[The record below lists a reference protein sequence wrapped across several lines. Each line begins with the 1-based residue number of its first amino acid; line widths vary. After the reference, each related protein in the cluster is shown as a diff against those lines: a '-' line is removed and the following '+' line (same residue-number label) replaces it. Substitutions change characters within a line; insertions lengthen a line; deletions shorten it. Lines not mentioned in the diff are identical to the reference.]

1 MTVTAPPRPPRPSD
15 PVDREELEALVE
27 ALIEEARQRARR
39 RRRIYTAVAAGVAL
53 VAVAVATAVERATD
67 SQTASPALA
76 ARSGAAAG
84 GTPSSKIA
92 FVRAVG
98 RFMRPAS
105 WELYVMN
112 PDGSGK
118 RRLARH
124 VWVSNFG
131 ESPLAWSPDRRKL
144 VFAAHVSRSAAPC
157 AGYCGKEIF
166 VINADGSGLRR
177 LTRNAVRRLGAGL
190 VSGRAEDRLVEP
202 QPRHG
207 GGRLRDERR
216 RQRSAEPDAE
226 AGQPRW
232 ARAGRRT
239 GGRSCSR
246 QCPLGSPP
254 RASGWPYRDVYV
266 MNADGSGQRNL
277 TPTPE
282 AGAGDPAWSPDGQH
296 IAFTRLA
303 GPPGEV
309 RIVVMNADGSA
320 KHAVTPTLAHPGD
333 RGPAAVWSPDG
344 RRIAFW
350 DDFAIYVVN
359 ADGSGLRRLARNA
372 FEGPSWSPDGRKL
385 IFVRLLHPKC
395 RPARDTPPPPSCQ
408 AGDLWV
414 MNADGSGQRNLT
426 RTQRGDGHAATWAR

>member
-1 MTVTAPPRPPRPSD
+1 MSVSAPPRPTAPARTAPDSK
-15 PVDREELEALVE
+15 PLDREEIEALVE
-27 ALIEEARQRARR
+27 ALIEEARREQRR
-39 RRRIYTAVAAGVAL
+39 RHRRYWALAALATVVGVVVVVVLDRDA
-53 VAVAVATAVERATD
+53 A
-67 SQTASPALA
+67 SQTASPALS
-76 ARSGAAAG
+76 ARSGVAG

-92 FVRAVG
+92 FVRTVG
-98 RFMRPAS
+98 CIPLRHC
-105 WELYVMN
+105 WWGLYVMN

-124 VWVSNFG
+124 VWVSNFA

-144 VFAAHVSRSAAPC
+144 LFSAHVSRSARPC
-157 AGYCGKEIF
+157 ASYCGKEIF

-177 LTRNAVRRLGAGL
+177 LTRNTVPDWAPAWSPDGQKIAWLSRGHGTRADVFVMNADGSDQQNLTPKPGNRGEPRW
-190 VSGRAEDRLVEP
+190 SPDGRAILFTAVP
-202 QPRHG
+202 P
-207 GGRLRDERR
+207 
-216 RQRSAEPDAE
+216 
-226 AGQPRW
+226 GQP
-232 ARAGRRT
+232 
-239 GGRSCSR
+239 
-246 QCPLGSPP
+246 PSPS
-254 RASGWPYRDVYV
+254 AAPYRDVYV

-282 AGAGDPAWSPDGQH
+282 AGAFDPAWSPDGQH

-303 GPPGEV
+303 GSPGEV

-333 RGPAAVWSPDG
+333 RAPAAVWSPDG

-359 ADGSGLRRLARNA
+359 ADGSGLRRLTRNA
-372 FEGPSWSPDGRKL
+372 FEGPGWSPDGRKL
-385 IFVRLLHPKC
+385 IFVRS
-395 RPARDTPPPPSCQ
+395 A
-408 AGDLWV
+408 DLWV